1 MRTYADIPTNDYS
14 ACTQAFIKVAAT
26 FCSAYCPQEQ
36 YMRLYSNF
44 IRRVD
49 LGNRDVDRYSADA
62 ISALICEF
70 LLEAWIFAHVSR
82 SSAEAIIAIIF
93 TVFVR
98 NRIRCVN
105 YCVCT

>member
-14 ACTQAFIKVAAT
+14 ACTQAFIKVATT
-26 FCSAYCPQEQ
+26 FCSADCPQEQ
-36 YMRLYSNF
+36 YMRLYSNL

-62 ISALICEF
+62 ISVLICEF

-82 SSAEAIIAIIF
+82 SSSKAIIAIIF
-93 TVFVR
+93 TL
-98 NRIRCVN
+98 
-105 YCVCT
+105 